1 MSFLFLK
8 GSRRESRS
16 RSRERRDEKKESRSK
31 KPSKGSDNEKRE
43 PWLHPLLRVRC
54 VDSSFKDGQF
64 YKQKVFL
71 LAVVLFQMINFFH
84 ECKNTLSVWIADGRG
99 GRDFQESL
107 HL

>member
-1 MSFLFLK
+1 MMRNSFLFLK

-71 LAVVLFQMINFFH
+71 LAVVLFQMINY
-84 ECKNTLSVWIADGRG
+84 G
-99 GRDFQESL
+99 GCY
-107 HL
+107 